1 MSGRSLPAELSSCLR
16 SNFGRIEQEV
26 VAAYVERDPRLGG
39 DPECFACV
47 REAVRSAV
55 ALAVR
60 FVERGPSWEPELP
73 PAVEAAARTL
83 ARNDFEVEAVMR
95 GAYAVPNHVL
105 RFLCGEFSDSTQEV
119 LDYLFTIT
127 GPVERLFNDFMA
139 AYDDELRCLDRSPLV
154 RVANVV
160 ERILA
165 GEPADHSSL
174 GYPLRGWHLGLIVV
188 GPRPELAARALA
200 ERLGRRLLA
209 VPREADRAWVWLGA
223 EDPLPP
229 GRLEEMIASDA
240 FASLRVAA
248 GETREGCDGWRL
260 THQEAEL
267 ALGVMHP
274 VPQRLVR
281 CADVLLPAAV
291 LGDAEVHAFVSETY
305 LAPLRRARDA
315 DLLAK
320 TLRAYFTHAGNA
332 ASTAAAL
339 GVDRHTVQRRLRRIE
354 RVLGRS
360 LDSCRTELEVAL
372 RVEQLDSAGLAAD
385 ELSA

>member
-1 MSGRSLPAELSSCLR
+1 MSGRSLPPELASRLR
-16 SNFGRIEQEV
+16 SNAGRVERSVIAE
-26 VAAYVERDPRLGG
+26 YVERDPGLGA
-39 DPECFACV
+39 DPECFASV
-47 REAVRSAV
+47 REAVRAAV

-60 FVERGPSWEPELP
+60 LVERGASWEPELP
-73 PAVEAAARTL
+73 PPLGAAARSL
-83 ARNDFEVEAVMR
+83 ARNDFEVESVMR

-105 RFLCGEFSDSTQEV
+105 RFLCGEFSGYTQDV
-119 LDYLFTIT
+119 LDHLFTLT

-139 AYDDELRCLDRSPLV
+139 EYDDELQRLDRSPAL
-154 RVANVV
+154 RVAELV

-165 GEPADHSSL
+165 GEPAEQSSL
-174 GYPLRGWHLGLIVV
+174 GYELRGWHLGLIAV

-209 VPREADRAWVWLGA
+209 VPREADRAWVWLGG
-223 EDPLPP
+223 EEPLPMA
-229 GRLEEMIASDA
+229 RLEEVVASDA
-240 FASLRVAA
+240 FAPLGLAA
-248 GETREGCDGWRL
+248 GEPREGCDGWRL
-260 THQEAEL
+260 THREAEL
-267 ALGVMHP
+267 ALGVMRSA
-274 VPQRLVR
+274 PQRLVR

-291 LGDAEVHAFVSETY
+291 LGDDELHGFVSETY

-315 DLLAK
+315 DLLAQ

-354 RVLGRS
+354 RILGRS
-360 LDSCRTELEVAL
+360 LGSCRTELDVAL

-385 ELSA
+385 EPSA